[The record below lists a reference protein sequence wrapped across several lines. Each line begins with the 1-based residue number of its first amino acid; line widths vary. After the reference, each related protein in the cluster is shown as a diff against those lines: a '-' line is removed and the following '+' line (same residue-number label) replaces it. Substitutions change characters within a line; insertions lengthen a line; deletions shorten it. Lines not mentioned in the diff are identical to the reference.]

1 MSTPDAVQ
9 VMLDGD
15 DGGGQP
21 RWLTA
26 EETAAILRVH
36 ISTVHD
42 MCRRGQLVTMKAGR
56 DWRISAAALREKEL
70 LGDVHIKLVHDI
82 AELSAQKTATLVME
96 RLAGAI
102 GQDVVHSRIEK
113 ATE

>member
-36 ISTVHD
+36 ISTIHD
-42 MCRRGQLVTMKAGR
+42 MCRRGQLVAMKTGR
-56 DWRISAAALREKEL
+56 DWRISAAALR
-70 LGDVHIKLVHDI
+70 
-82 AELSAQKTATLVME
+82 
-96 RLAGAI
+96 
-102 GQDVVHSRIEK
+102 
-113 ATE
+113 

>member
-9 VMLDGD
+9 VMLDAGE
-15 DGGGQP
+15 GGGQP

-26 EETAAILRVH
+26 EETAAILHVH
-36 ISTVHD
+36 ISTIHE
-42 MCRRGQLVTMKAGR
+42 MCRRGQLVAMKTGR

-82 AELSAQKTATLVME
+82 AELSAQKTAALVMA
-96 RLAGAI
+96 RLAGAL
-102 GQDVVHSRIEK
+102 GQDVAHQK
-113 ATE
+113 CNTK

>member
-9 VMLDGD
+9 VMLDAD
-15 DGGGQP
+15 DGAQP

-36 ISTVHD
+36 ISTVHE
-42 MCRRGQLVTMKAGR
+42 MCRRGQLVAMKTGR
-56 DWRISAAALREKEL
+56 DWRISATALREKEL

-82 AELSAQKTATLVME
+82 AELSAQKTAALFMA
-96 RLAGAI
+96 RLAGAL
-102 GQDVVHSRIEK
+102 GHDVVHQK
-113 ATE
+113 CNTE